1 MCFGFLYRASYLK
14 VVQPKLYIQHMYS
27 IYGGSGGMLPQENF
41 VKLDPRRS
49 LLRPFFGPN
58 PTTNRNLTHLLC
70 EVQITRNLDLS
81 RSNVP
86 PEVKCLGASYFDVNC
101 SPDTLHKLSAMT
113 PCFEAKCSLLKQI
126 VPLVRGQSVSK
137 QCPGNNLL
145 QSKVSRGQLIS
156 KQSVRGT
163 TYFEVGCP
171 GDNLL

>member
-1 MCFGFLYRASYLK
+1 MHITCMDSLFKPNRLHQHHSFEWRVIFVMCFGFLYRASYLK

-86 PEVKCLGASYFDVNC
+86 PEVKCPGASYFEVNRP
-101 SPDTLHKLSAMT
+101 PDTLHKLSTMT
-113 PCFEAKCSLLKQI
+113 PCFEAKCSLLK
-126 VPLVRGQSVSK
+126 
-137 QCPGNNLL
+137 
-145 QSKVSRGQLIS
+145 
-156 KQSVRGT
+156 
-163 TYFEVGCP
+163 
-171 GDNLL
+171 